1 MGLDIVELIMR
12 VEETFSL
19 DLPNDECEQVRT
31 VGDLYRLVLKK
42 LALPYVPV
50 AEIEK
55 LPPEVNSKSPPWT
68 TAKVWIRVKYI
79 VLDQL
84 QVRED
89 EVREDASFQ
98 EDLGAD

>member
-12 VEETFSL
+12 VEETFIL
-19 DLPNDECEQVRT
+19 DLPDDECEQVRT
-31 VGDLYRLVLKK
+31 VGDLYRLVLTK
-42 LALPYVPV
+42 LALPYVPAV
-50 AEIEK
+50 DIEK
-55 LPPEVNSKSPPWT
+55 PALDFNSKSPPWT
-68 TAKVWIRVKYI
+68 TAKVWVAVKYI
-79 VLDQL
+79 VLEQL

>member
-1 MGLDIVELIMR
+1 MGLDIVQLVMQ

-42 LALPYVPV
+42 LALAYVPA

-55 LPPEVNSKSPPWT
+55 RPPEVNSKSPPLDDSEGLAYGEIHRPRS
-68 TAKVWIRVKYI
+68 TASSR
-79 VLDQL
+79 
-84 QVRED
+84 
-89 EVREDASFQ
+89 
-98 EDLGAD
+98 G